1 MSQLTEENKTRLEG
15 VLRRFIRDY
24 LPQTNDGKVSFVK
37 ADGTRADVDVEVIVK
52 NMAEAA
58 EVKREPVQLANGGVR
73 EILTLDELIA
83 QGKKAPISSFLLQE
97 GILSGLNAFN
107 GGAAFDANAF
117 NSNMIAAITAYAEE
131 EQATATPETTVSE
144 TTGLEGA
151 ELVGAALRRAFR
163 GIQEPDGTVIDR

>member
-24 LPQTNDGKVSFVK
+24 LPQTNDGKVSFFK
-37 ADGTRADVDVEVIVK
+37 ADGSRADVDVEVIVK

-58 EVKREPVQLANGGVR
+58 ETKREPVQLANGGVR

-107 GGAAFDANAF
+107 GGAVFDAKAF
-117 NSNMIAAITAYAEE
+117 NDNMVAAITAYA
-131 EQATATPETTVSE
+131 
-144 TTGLEGA
+144 
-151 ELVGAALRRAFR
+151 
-163 GIQEPDGTVIDR
+163 QE